1 MTLSVRLPASLEKQ
15 LFEYCKKNGLSKT
28 QAVQQALS
36 RFFVQPKTQFAID
49 PADPLSK
56 WVGVI
61 KKGPSTDELMRMTR
75 GDDWNQA

>member
-1 MTLSVRLPASLEKQ
+1 MTLSVRLPVSLEKQ
-15 LFEYCKKNGLSKT
+15 LFDYCKKNGLSKT
-28 QAVQQALS
+28 QAVQQALN
-36 RFFVQPKTQFAID
+36 RFFVQPKAQFSID

-56 WVGVI
+56 WVGII